1 MSSEHEH
8 PIDERVSAWLDD
20 QRALTAGEAQAMS
33 SAERRRLIDL
43 QWIDALL
50 GHAAPA
56 EAAATDRSVATVLAQ
71 LESPAPVRTPMR
83 RASRRPVRFRRLL
96 PAISLSSVALAATL
110 MLAVGFW
117 WQRSAEQAMAMVELS
132 YQAALAPRDRTYSVL
147 VERTNG
153 TMRPITAHLTVR
165 GGDKFLFEKQG
176 PLGATIRLG
185 TDGVG
190 YWFIPPKGAIVRANS
205 DEFLPS
211 WMRRTSTDLP
221 HLQVSTLLERMRDYY
236 QLQRLPAESLVL
248 GGQELSHLKATWSAG
263 KLKPSKY
270 GRTPPEQV
278 ELWADPATG
287 VVEQLV
293 LTLPIDASR
302 RQAHKVTLRLV
313 EERSLSDEAYL
324 AEYYAP
330 ERESVIA
337 PRE

>member
-8 PIDERVSAWLDD
+8 PIDERASAWLDGQHGLAASD
-20 QRALTAGEAQAMS
+20 AQAMS
-33 SAERRRLIDL
+33 SAERRRLVDL

-56 EAAATDRSVATVLAQ
+56 EAAATDRSVASVLAQ
-71 LESPAPVRTPMR
+71 LESPSRTPKR
-83 RASRRPVRFRRLL
+83 KTSRRPVRFRRLL
-96 PAISLSSVALAATL
+96 PAISLSSVALAAAL
-110 MLAVGFW
+110 LLAVGFW

-190 YWFIPPKGAIVRANS
+190 YWFIPPQGPIVRANS
-205 DEFLPS
+205 DEFLPG

-236 QLQRLPAESLVL
+236 QLQRLPAESLVP
-248 GGQELSHLKATWSAG
+248 GGPELSHLKATWSAG

-302 RQAHKVTLRLV
+302 RQAHEVTLRLV
-313 EERSLSDEAYL
+313 EERSLSDEAYR

-330 ERESVIA
+330 ERDSVMA

>member
-1 MSSEHEH
+1 MSSEHDH
-8 PIDERVSAWLDD
+8 PIDERASAWLDD
-20 QRALTAGEAQAMS
+20 EHALAAGEAQAMS
-33 SAERRRLIDL
+33 SAERRRLVDL
-43 QWIDALL
+43 QWIDSLL
-50 GHAAPA
+50 GYASPA
-56 EAAATDRSVATVLAQ
+56 EAAATDRSVANVLTQ
-71 LESPAPVRTPMR
+71 LESPARMPKRKT
-83 RASRRPVRFRRLL
+83 SRRPLRLRRML
-96 PAISLSSVALAATL
+96 PAISLSSVALAAAL

-117 WQRSAEQAMAMVELS
+117 WQRSAEQAMAMVERS

-153 TMRPITAHLTVR
+153 AMRPITAHLTVR
-165 GGDKFLFEKQG
+165 GGDKFLFEKHG

-248 GGQELSHLKATWSAG
+248 GGPELSHLKATWSAG
-263 KLKPSKY
+263 RLKPSKY

-330 ERESVIA
+330 ERESVMA

>member
-1 MSSEHEH
+1 MNSDELN
-8 PIDERVSAWLDD
+8 PIDQLAGSSLDE
-20 QRALTAGEAQAMS
+20 QRAHDAQAVAKLS
-33 SAERRRLIDL
+33 GAERRRVVDL

-50 GHAAPA
+50 GHRAPA
-56 EAAATDRSVATVLAQ
+56 EAAATDRSVASVLLQ
-71 LESPAPVRTPMR
+71 LDAPVRTVKQKKR
-83 RASRRPVRFRRLL
+83 RQAVRRRRLL
-96 PAISLSSVALAATL
+96 PALSLSSIAIAAVL
-110 MLAVGFW
+110 LLAVGFW
-117 WQRSAEQAMAMVELS
+117 WQRSAQQAMAMVELS
-132 YQAALAPRDRTYSVL
+132 YQAALAPRDRTYNVML
-147 VERTNG
+147 ERTNG
-153 TMRPITAHLTVR
+153 SMRPISAHLTVR
-165 GGDKFLFEKQG
+165 GSDKFLFETEG
-176 PLGATIRLG
+176 PRGATIRLG

-190 YWFIPPKGAIVRANS
+190 YWFIPPKGPIVRANS
-205 DEFLPS
+205 DEFLPG

-236 QLQRLPAESLVL
+236 QLQRLPAEALAT
-248 GGQELSHLKATWSAG
+248 GGPELSHLKATWSAG
-263 KLKPSKY
+263 RLKPSKY

-330 ERESVIA
+330 ERESVMA

>member
-8 PIDERVSAWLDD
+8 PIDERASAWLDD
-20 QRALTAGEAQAMS
+20 QRPLAAGDAQAMS
-33 SAERRRLIDL
+33 SAERRRLVDL
-43 QWIDALL
+43 QWINALL
-50 GHAAPA
+50 GHSAPA
-56 EAAATDRSVATVLAQ
+56 EAAATDRSVANVLSQ
-71 LESPAPVRTPMR
+71 LDAPVRTVKQQKR
-83 RASRRPVRFRRLL
+83 RQAVRRRRLL
-96 PAISLSSVALAATL
+96 PAISLSSIAIAATL
-110 MLAVGFW
+110 LLAVGFW
-117 WQRSAEQAMAMVELS
+117 WQRSAQQAMAMVELS
-132 YQAALAPRDRTYSVL
+132 YQAALAPRDRTYSVML
-147 VERTNG
+147 ERTNG
-153 TMRPITAHLTVR
+153 SMRPITAHLTVR
-165 GGDKFLFEKQG
+165 GSDKFLFETEG
-176 PLGATIRLG
+176 PRGATIRLG

-190 YWFIPPKGAIVRANS
+190 YWFIPPKGPIVRANS
-205 DEFLPS
+205 DEFMPS

-236 QLQRLPAESLVL
+236 QLQRLPAESLVP
-248 GGQELSHLKATWSAG
+248 GGLEFSHLKATWSAG

-330 ERESVIA
+330 ERESVMA